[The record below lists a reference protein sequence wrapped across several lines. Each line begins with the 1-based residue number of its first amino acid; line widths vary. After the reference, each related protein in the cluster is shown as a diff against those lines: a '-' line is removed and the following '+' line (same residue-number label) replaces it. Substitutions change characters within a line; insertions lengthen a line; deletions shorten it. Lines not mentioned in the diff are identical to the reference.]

1 MLYREMFDEVHAPQ
15 GLKEEVMN
23 MTRQETTRVVR
34 KVSAAFVI
42 AAVLAVV
49 LAGTALAA
57 VGDFAH
63 GAAAVHALHQAG

>member
-42 AAVLAVV
+42 AAVLAGLFGGGGGLGGVWGGGGPWWGG
-49 LAGTALAA
+49 LG
-57 VGDFAH
+57 
-63 GAAAVHALHQAG
+63 